1 MMYDKFSTSPDPSLG
16 MNNPFRVIVIGGG
29 ITGLSAAHRLIE
41 ERQARHVPI
50 DVTLLEAG
58 DRLGGTIGTEEV
70 DGFLIETGPDAFIST
85 KPWALALCK
94 RIGLGDRLI
103 RTNDAYRRT
112 HIVRRGA
119 LLPVPEGFLMLAP
132 TRFWPFVTSPLFS
145 WPGKLRMALDLV
157 LPRGPQQ
164 EDESLGSFV
173 TRRLGREALE
183 RIAQPLV
190 SGIYTADPDT
200 LSLRATMPRFLDME
214 AQHGSV
220 IKAMW
225 REQRAAAKRARDGGS
240 GRKTADSGARY
251 SLFVSF
257 DRGMKTLIDA
267 LADRLPAGVVQR
279 QQDVSAVRRAQ
290 DRWDVVLSNG
300 TILSADA
307 VLIAVP
313 AHRAA
318 VMVRDLDAGIAADLA
333 AIPYAPSA
341 VINLA
346 YRREEVPHPLDG
358 FGFVVPAVER
368 RSLIAATFSSIKFAG
383 RAPEGWVLIRVF
395 IGGAMQAHLCEL
407 DEEPLLRAVRKD
419 LRELLGIEATPRL
432 TMIARHPASMPQY
445 PVGHLQHVAR
455 IRAQAARY
463 PGLAFIGNAYG
474 GIGMP
479 DCVHAGETAAEQ
491 VLDMSSPSG
500 VRHAAHL

>member
-1 MMYDKFSTSPDPSLG
+1 M
-16 MNNPFRVIVIGGG
+16 IGGG
-29 ITGLSAAHRLIE
+29 ITGLSAANRLIE
-41 ERQARHVPI
+41 EQQARQVPLA
-50 DVTLLEAG
+50 VTLLEG
-58 DRLGGTIGTEEV
+58 SDRLGGTIQTQEV

-85 KPWALALCK
+85 KPWALALCT
-94 RIGLGDRLI
+94 RIGLSDRLI
-103 RTNDAYRRT
+103 RTNETFRRT
-112 HIVRRGA
+112 HIVRKGA

-157 LPRGPQQ
+157 LPRGPQC

-190 SGIYTADPDT
+190 SGIYTADPDV

-214 AQHGSV
+214 TQHRS
-220 IKAMW
+220 IITAMW
-225 REQRAAAKRARDGGS
+225 REQRTVAQRTRDGTS
-240 GRKTADSGARY
+240 GRKIADSGARY

-257 DRGMKTLIDA
+257 DRGMKTLIDT
-267 LADRLPAGVVQR
+267 LAVRLPGGVAQR
-279 QQDVSAVRRAQ
+279 QKSVATVRRRDAA
-290 DRWDVVLSNG
+290 WDVVLSDG
-300 TILSADA
+300 MTFQADA

-318 VMVRDLDAGIAADLA
+318 GMVQELDAELAADLS
-333 AIPYAPSA
+333 AIPYAPS
-341 VINLA
+341 VVVNLA
-346 YRREEVPHPLDG
+346 YRRQDIPHPLDG
-358 FGFVVPAVER
+358 FGFVVPAIER
-368 RSLIAATFSSIKFAG
+368 RSLIACTFSSVKFAG
-383 RAPEGWVLIRVF
+383 RAPDGWALLRVF
-395 IGGAMQAHLCEL
+395 IGGTMQAHLCEL
-407 DEEPLLRAVRKD
+407 DDEELLRAVRKD
-419 LRELLGIEATPRL
+419 LHDLLGIEAAPRL
-432 TMIARHPASMPQY
+432 TLIARHPASMPQY

-455 IRAQAARY
+455 IQARAARY

-491 VLDMSSPSG
+491 VLERVKERDTGFG
-500 VRHAAHL
+500 VRGTGGNSGFGVRGSGKQGEKK